1 MTKKETKRAT
11 IQSLRELQ
19 VRERTNFLKMQPML
33 RYLGH
38 TMCQCSDRLLGRKGG
53 KGAGTQSL
61 PDGGGRRGECLEGR
75 VKGRA

>member
-38 TMCQCSDRLLGRKGG
+38 TMCQCSDRLLGKQAENR
-53 KGAGTQSL
+53 TQTLSM
-61 PDGGGRRGECLEGR
+61 EG
-75 VKGRA
+75 